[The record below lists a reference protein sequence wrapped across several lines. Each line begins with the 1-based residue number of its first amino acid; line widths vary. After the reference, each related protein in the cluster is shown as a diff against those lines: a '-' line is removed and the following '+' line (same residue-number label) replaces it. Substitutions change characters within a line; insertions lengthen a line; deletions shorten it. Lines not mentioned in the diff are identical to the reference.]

1 MNRVRSAVFG
11 LALALIQG
19 AFAGTTGKLTGRV
32 TDAKTHSPLPGATVL
47 VEGTPYGTVAET
59 DGRYVILNLPPGT
72 YALRARLLSY
82 KDMRVENVQL
92 SVDLTTEI
100 DFPLES
106 TILDIG
112 ESVTVMAQ
120 RKMVV
125 KDLTASTAVVG
136 ANQMAALPVTEVKEA
151 VELQAGLVKDS
162 GGNLHVRGG
171 RTGEISYWI
180 DGVPVTDAYDG
191 GTVVEV
197 NKEMVQELQVISGAF
212 NAEYGQAMSGI
223 VNITTKEGSNKF
235 GGSVTAYGGDHLSAH
250 DGIFPHINN
259 ISPIGTRNIEASLQG
274 PIIKD
279 KFFFYLNARAYG
291 SDGWLFGRRLYNPE
305 SVTVGMTVS
314 EAELERF
321 APEYAAEGRPAAGGN
336 LNFHYVLGSN
346 PHLDSIATRSALE
359 PAKAANPDSFRAYYD
374 QLRSNHTNGKGDGAF
389 RPMNWNTKRYGQAKL
404 IYRLSSSMKLSYN
417 VIYDDV
423 RYQDYEHDY
432 AFDPDGSLK
441 RFRTGQSH
449 LAQFTHALSGKTF
462 YRLGVSVFSK
472 DYRDYVFEDL
482 HDPRTVHPYLGLQQ
496 SFSFKTGG
504 MSLDH
509 FNRNTETWLGKFDI
523 ESQAS
528 ATHLVKAGIEFRRYR
543 MFQEEL
549 TLQPI
554 QSQTDINE
562 AFDNPYISTQVM
574 PDSTIYTSRYTHR
587 PVEFSAYLQDKMEY
601 RNMIVNLGIRFDLF
615 KPDGVVLS
623 DPTDPSI
630 ISPIKPQNRYHDW
643 GTDGKPESRDLD
655 GTEGNGRQ
663 DAGEP
668 AVTLTEREAY
678 WYQKASMKMQVGPRI
693 GVSFPITDRGVIHFS
708 YGHFLQIPRFERLY
722 QNPDFKLGEGT
733 GNVGVIGNA
742 DLKPEQTVSGEL
754 GLQQQ
759 LTEDVFLS
767 LTGFFRDVRNLAG
780 TRSDEIVIFGGSA
793 RYSRFANSDFGFIR
807 GVILSLNKRFAAG
820 LSATADYT
828 FQIAKGSNSD
838 PEQARNALAGGQL
851 PEVQLTPLDWDQR
864 HTVNASLSYTAQTWG
879 GSVILQWGS
888 GLPFTPRSGQDITA
902 LFTNSQLKPGT
913 VNADFRVYREFRF
926 GRTTLTVF
934 TKVYNLFDALNE
946 INVYNDTG
954 RAGFTTDE
962 IRDLANNPLQTI
974 NTIHE
979 WYANPSFYS
988 EPRRVEVGITVGL

>member
-1 MNRVRSAVFG
+1 MNRVRWAVFG
-11 LALALIQG
+11 LVLALIQ
-19 AFAGTTGKLTGRV
+19 AASAGTTGKLAGLV
-32 TDAKTHSPLPGATVL
+32 TDAKTKAPLPGATVL
-47 VEGTPYGTVAET
+47 VEGTPYGAVAEA
-59 DGRYVILNLPPGT
+59 DGRYVILNLPPGDYT
-72 YALRARLLSY
+72 LRARLLSY
-82 KDMRVENVQL
+82 KDLRVENVRL

-106 TILDIG
+106 TVLDIG
-112 ESVTVMAQ
+112 ESITVMAQ

-136 ANQMAALPVTEVKEA
+136 ASQMAALPVTEVKEA

-223 VNITTKEGSNKF
+223 VNITTKEGTNQF
-235 GGSVTAYGGDHLSAH
+235 GGSVTAYGGDHVSAH
-250 DGIFPHINN
+250 DGIFPHIGS
-259 ISPIGTRNIEASLQG
+259 ISPTATRNIEASLQG
-274 PIIKD
+274 PIVKD
-279 KFFFYLNARAYG
+279 RFFFYLNARVYG

-305 SVTVGMTVS
+305 AVTVGMTID
-314 EAELERF
+314 EAALERF
-321 APEYAAEGRPAAGGN
+321 APEYAAVGRPAAGGN
-336 LNFHYVLGSN
+336 LNIQYVLGSN
-346 PHLDSIATRSALE
+346 PFLDSLMTRFALD
-359 PAKAANPDSFRAYYD
+359 PAKAADPDSFRAYYD
-374 QLRSNHTNGKGDGAF
+374 RLRSSHLGGKGDGAY
-389 RPMNWNTKRYGQAKL
+389 RPMNWENKRYGQAKL
-404 IYRLSSSMKLSYN
+404 IYRLSPSMKISYN
-417 VIYDDV
+417 AIVDNV
-423 RYQDYEHDY
+423 RYQDYERDY
-432 AFDPDGSLK
+432 ALDPDGSLK
-441 RFRTGQSH
+441 RFRTGQTH
-449 LAQFTHALSGKTF
+449 LVQFTHAVSGKTF
-462 YRLGVSVFSK
+462 YRLGVSAFSK
-472 DYRDYVFEDL
+472 DYRDHMYEDL

-509 FNRNTETWLGKFDI
+509 FRRSTVTWLGKFDI

-528 ATHLVKAGIEFRRYR
+528 STHLVKAGLEFRAHRL
-543 MFQEEL
+543 FQEDL
-549 TLQPI
+549 TLQPDP
-554 QSQTDINE
+554 SQTDINE
-562 AFDNPYISTQVM
+562 LFDSPFISTRVM

-615 KPDGVVLS
+615 RPDGVVLS

-630 ISPIKPQNRYHDW
+630 TSPIKLQYRYHDW
-643 GTDGKPESRDLD
+643 GTDGKPDTRDPD

-663 DAGEP
+663 DSGES
-668 AVTLTEREAY
+668 AVTLTERKAY
-678 WYQKASMKMQVGPRI
+678 WYRKASTKMQVGPRL

-722 QNPDFKLGEGT
+722 QNPDFKLGSGT
-733 GNVGVIGNA
+733 GNVGVVGNA

-759 LTEDVFLS
+759 LTDDVFLS

-807 GVILSLNKRFAAG
+807 GIILSLNKRFAAG
-820 LSATADYT
+820 ISATADYT

-851 PEVQLTPLDWDQR
+851 PEVQLTSLDWDQR
-864 HTVNASLSYTAQTWG
+864 HTVNASLSYTGRNWG

-888 GLPFTPRSGQDITA
+888 GLPFTPRPGQDITA

-913 VNADFRVYREFRF
+913 LNADLRVYREFRF
-926 GRTTLTVF
+926 GRTTMTVF
-934 TKVYNLFDALNE
+934 TKVYNLFDGLNE

-962 IRDLANNPLQTI
+962 RRDLANNPPQTI
-974 NTIHE
+974 NTIRE

-988 EPRRVEVGITVGL
+988 EPRRVEFGITVGI

>member
-1 MNRVRSAVFG
+1 MNRVRSAILGLVFM
-11 LALALIQG
+11 LTHT
-19 AFAGTTGKLTGRV
+19 AFAGTTGKLAGSV
-32 TDAKTHSPLPGATVL
+32 TDAGTRTPLPGATIL
-47 VEGTPYGTVAET
+47 VEETPFGAAAEA
-59 DGRYVILNLPPGT
+59 DGRYVILNLPPGVYT
-72 YALRARLLSY
+72 LRARMLGY
-82 KDMRVENVQL
+82 KDLRVENVQL
-92 SVDLTTEI
+92 SADLTTEI

-106 TILDIG
+106 TVLDIG
-112 ESVTVMAQ
+112 ESVTVMAKK
-120 RKMVV
+120 KMVV
-125 KDLTASTAVVG
+125 KDLTATTAVVG

-223 VNITTKEGSNKF
+223 VNVTTKEGSNRF
-235 GGSVTAYGGDHLSAH
+235 GGSVTAYGGDHISGH
-250 DGIFPHINN
+250 QTIFPHIN
-259 ISPIGTRNIEASLQG
+259 SLDPAGTRNLEASLQG

-305 SVTVGMTVS
+305 SVTTGMTVP

-321 APEYAAEGRPAAGGN
+321 APEYAASGRPVSGGGMDIQ
-336 LNFHYVLGSN
+336 YVLGSN
-346 PHLDSIATRSALE
+346 PFLDSLATRSAMD
-359 PAKAANPDSFRAYYD
+359 PAKAADPDSFRAYYSR
-374 QLRSNHTNGKGDGAF
+374 LRRNHANGKGDGAY
-389 RPMNWNTKRYGQAKL
+389 RSMNWSAKRYGQAKL
-404 IYRLSSSMKLSYN
+404 IYRLTPNMKLSYSAIFDN
-417 VIYDDV
+417 V
-423 RYQDYEHDY
+423 RYRDYERDY
-432 AFDPDGSLK
+432 ALDPDGGLK
-441 RFRTGQSH
+441 RFRDGQTH

-472 DYRDYVFEDL
+472 DYRDYVFADV

-496 SFSFKTGG
+496 SYSFKTGG
-504 MSLDH
+504 MSMDR
-509 FNRNTETWLGKFDI
+509 FRRNTETRLAKFDI

-528 ATHLVKAGIEFRRYR
+528 GAHLVKAGVEFRRHR
-543 MFQEEL
+543 LFQEEI
-549 TLQPI
+549 TLQPVR
-554 QSQTDINE
+554 SQTDINE
-562 AFDNPYISTQVM
+562 SFDSPFISTQVM

-587 PVEFSAYLQDKMEY
+587 PSEFSGYIQDKMEY
-601 RNMIVNLGIRFDLF
+601 KNMIVNLGIRFDLF
-615 KPDGVVLS
+615 NPDGVVLS
-623 DPTDPSI
+623 DPEDPSI
-630 ISPIKPQNRYHDW
+630 IAPIKAKNRYHDW
-643 GTDGKPESRDLD
+643 GTDGIAGTNDAD
-655 GTEGNGRQ
+655 GTEANGRQ

-668 AVTLTEREAY
+668 AVTLAERKSY
-678 WYQKASMKMQVGPRI
+678 WYKKASMKMQVGPRL

-722 QNPDFKLGEGT
+722 QNPDFKLGSGT
-733 GNVGVIGNA
+733 GNVGVVGNA

-759 LTEDVFLS
+759 LSEDVFLS
-767 LTGFFRDVRNLAG
+767 VTGFFRDVRNLAG
-780 TRSDEIVIFGGSA
+780 TRSDQIVIFGGSA
-793 RYSRFANSDFGFIR
+793 KYSRFANSDFGFIR
-807 GVILSLNKRFAAG
+807 GIILSLNKRFAAG

-828 FQIAKGSNSD
+828 FQIARGSNSD

-864 HTVNASLSYTAQTWG
+864 HTVNASLAYASSSWG

-888 GLPFTPRSGQDITA
+888 GLPFTPRAGQDITA

-913 VNADFRVYREFRF
+913 VNADLRLYREFHV
-926 GRTTLTVF
+926 GRALVTVF

-946 INVYNDTG
+946 INVYDDTG

-962 IRDLANNPLQTI
+962 RRDLANNPPQTI

-988 EPRRVEVGITVGL
+988 EPRRVEFGVTVGL